1 MKQTKTTTVY
11 ASCPE
16 CQGTGRKDL
25 VGWVSSAQ
33 LCCYL
38 CGGSGRLIKEVVVE
52 ETVIEE

>member
-38 CGGSGRLIKEVVVE
+38 CGGSGRLIKEVV
-52 ETVIEE
+52 IEEIVTEE